1 MDLNKYNELLDK
13 AYDKIPD
20 NVKQSSRFEIP
31 EVDLRYEGKNTYISN
46 FTKILSTLD
55 RESKHFLGIFLKAAG
70 TMGEI
75 RGNQLFLKSRY
86 KHRVLD
92 RLIKQYAK
100 EYVLC
105 DICNKPDTTILKE
118 GKRQFLKCTACGARI
133 EIKEK

>member
-20 NVKQSSRFEIP
+20 NVKKSSRFEIP
-31 EVDLRYEGKNTYISN
+31 KVEIRYEGKNTYISN
-46 FTKILSTLD
+46 FQKILTTLD
-55 RESKHFLGIFLKAAG
+55 RDRKHFQGILQKAAG

-86 KHRVLD
+86 TEQVLD

-105 DICNKPDTTILKE
+105 NICNKPDTTIQKE